1 MGLRGYL
8 EPEVVASIQKNM
20 YTATLKNTEIRKS
33 EGRIDASVELS
44 DGVTTFTKVFTI
56 GLRESD
62 VMEAVKRQV
71 KHFIEGLENADQK
84 VAPVATGVLD
94 LTAVPSSVA
103 TQAELDRNVWIDNYQ
118 RLVGAKKMLDLG
130 IFTETEPKYVAL
142 KDKVVNGFKPSYI
155 NFV

>member
-8 EPEVVASIQKNM
+8 EPELVASIQKNM

-71 KHFIEGLENADQK
+71 KHFIEGLENA
-84 VAPVATGVLD
+84 
-94 LTAVPSSVA
+94 
-103 TQAELDRNVWIDNYQ
+103 ELDRNVWIDNYQ